1 MEELG
6 AIQLKIKDTTQLKI
20 VLKDV
25 NQNTFEYSFKVLIN
39 GENPVQTSSFYNR
52 KDFFVPDSS
61 YIFSGSK
68 IKFEVPLYTFY
79 EPTKKLVSLEKM
91 MLGEPS
97 VPIHKPIK
105 VSLKP
110 MTKFPLEKQYINANS
125 KGNHSLATSL
135 NEGNLYAESKYLGT
149 FSIKIDTISPSVVT
163 SNFKESDTLITK
175 EKLTWKISDAQTGI
189 KEYHLFI
196 EGVWHPIEFDLKN
209 NLLIFRRNPLIRSE
223 QNLELLVTDFCG
235 NTTFW
240 CATLC
245 LSEM

>member
-1 MEELG
+1 
-6 AIQLKIKDTTQLKI
+6 
-20 VLKDV
+20 
-25 NQNTFEYSFKVLIN
+25 
-39 GENPVQTSSFYNR
+39 
-52 KDFFVPDSS
+52 
-61 YIFSGSK
+61 
-68 IKFEVPLYTFY
+68 
-79 EPTKKLVSLEKM
+79 M

-97 VPIHKPIK
+97 VPIQKPIK

-110 MTKFPLEKQYINANS
+110 KANFPLEKQYINVNS
-125 KGNHSLATSL
+125 KGNHSLATNL

-149 FSIKIDTISPSVVT
+149 FSIKIDTISPSIVT
-163 SNFKESDTLITK
+163 SNFNESDTLITK

-209 NLLIFRRNPLIRSE
+209 NLLIFKRNSLIRSE
-223 QNLELLVTDFCG
+223 QYLELMVTDFCG

-245 LSEM
+245 LNEL